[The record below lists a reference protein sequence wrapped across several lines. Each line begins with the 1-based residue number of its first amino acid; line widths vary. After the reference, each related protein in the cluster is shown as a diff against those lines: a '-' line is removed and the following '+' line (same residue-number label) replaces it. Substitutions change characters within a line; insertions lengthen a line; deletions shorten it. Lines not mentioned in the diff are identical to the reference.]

1 MAQNWL
7 FTSESVS
14 AGHPDKLC
22 DAISDAI
29 VDACLALDPK
39 AKVAVETLV
48 KGREDRS
55 HIVLAGEVKLAA
67 GIDAPDYVA
76 IARKTAADIGYTSHA
91 IGMDATSE
99 DLCEVSELITS
110 QSAHINRGVVQ
121 SIDEQGAG
129 DQGLMFGYA
138 CDETEAYAEH
148 QGRWM
153 PLAIALSQALT
164 RRVSRLG
171 LDGTLPWARP
181 DAKSQVT
188 LMHGSDGQPLY
199 VDTVVIAVQHKDMIA
214 EYGSEEAEQ
223 AHIRE
228 QVIEHVIRPVV
239 PASLMKDGETNILV
253 NSTGR
258 FVDPGGPYADAGL
271 TGRKII
277 VDTYGGRG
285 RHGGGAF
292 SGKDPSKVDR
302 SAAYA
307 SRWAAKHVVAS
318 GLSTECEIQLAYAIG
333 VADPVSIRV
342 DTFGTGK
349 ITDDEIAALV
359 DANFSFKP
367 GHIIRDLGLGAP
379 IYGTTAAGGHF
390 GRQPDGQTFPWEALN
405 PEVIASFKAAMNA

>member
-1 MAQNWL
+1 MTQSWL
-7 FTSESVS
+7 FTSESVA

-48 KGREDRS
+48 KGRQDRS
-55 HIVLAGEVKLAA
+55 HIVLAGEVKLAE
-67 GIDAPDYVA
+67 GIKAPDYVA
-76 IARKTAADIGYTSHA
+76 IARQTAADIGYVDHA

-99 DLCEVSELITS
+99 ERCEVTQLITS

-121 SIDEQGAG
+121 SIDDQGAG

-138 CDETEAYAEH
+138 CNETEAYPEH
-148 QGRWM
+148 KGRWM
-153 PLAIALSQALT
+153 PLAIALAQALT
-164 RRVSRLG
+164 RRVSNAG
-171 LDGTLPWARP
+171 SDGTLPWARP

-188 LMHGSDGQPLY
+188 LMHGSDGQPSH
-199 VDTVVIAVQHKDMIA
+199 VDNVVIAVQHRDMI
-214 EYGSEEAEQ
+214 EEFGSEEAEQ
-223 AHIRE
+223 AWIRE
-228 QVIEHVIRPVV
+228 QVLDHVIKPVL
-239 PASLMKDGETNILV
+239 PDSLMTDDTTVFV

-292 SGKDPSKVDR
+292 SGKDPTKVDR

-307 SRWAAKHVVAS
+307 ARWAANSGRRRRAARMAAAAAAAAVGVVGAR
-318 GLSTECEIQLAYAIG
+318 GRLSRYYA
-333 VADPVSIRV
+333 
-342 DTFGTGK
+342 
-349 ITDDEIAALV
+349 V
-359 DANFSFKP
+359 DAAKEQAGP
-367 GHIIRDLGLGAP
+367 P
-379 IYGTTAAGGHF
+379 YGRTHRRRTPPAGPTDGESDRRGERAARQTDRQAGRAGAAGVL
-390 GRQPDGQTFPWEALN
+390 RRAL
-405 PEVIASFKAAMNA
+405 

>member
-1 MAQNWL
+1 MTQSWL
-7 FTSESVS
+7 FTSESVA

-48 KGREDRS
+48 KGRQDRS
-55 HIVLAGEVKLAA
+55 HIVLAGEVKLAE
-67 GIDAPDYVA
+67 GIEAPDYVA
-76 IARKTAADIGYTSHA
+76 IARTTAADIGYVDHG
-91 IGMDATSE
+91 IGMDARSE
-99 DLCEVSELITS
+99 EHCEVTQLITS

-121 SIDEQGAG
+121 SIDDQGAG

-138 CDETEAYAEH
+138 CNETEAYPEH
-148 QGRWM
+148 QNRWM
-153 PLAIALSQALT
+153 PLAIALAQALT
-164 RRVSRLG
+164 RQVSRAG

-188 LMHGSDGQPLY
+188 LMHGSDGQPSY
-199 VDTVVIAVQHKDMIA
+199 VDNVVIAVQHRDMID
-214 EYGSEEAEQ
+214 EFGSEEAEQ
-223 AHIRE
+223 AWIRQ
-228 QVIEHVIRPVV
+228 QVLDHVIKPIL
-239 PASLMKDGETNILV
+239 PASLMTNDTKVFV

-292 SGKDPSKVDR
+292 SGKDPTKVDR

-307 SRWAAKHVVAS
+307 ARWAAKHVVAS

-333 VADPVSIRV
+333 KADPVSIRV
-342 DTFGTGK
+342 DTFGTGAVP
-349 ITDDEIAALV
+349 DDAIAALV
-359 DANFSFKP
+359 EANFSFKP
-367 GHIIRDLGLGAP
+367 GHIIRDLGLAAP
-379 IYGTTAAGGHF
+379 IYGVTAAGGHF
-390 GRQPDGQTFPWEALN
+390 GRHPDGQTFPWEKLD
-405 PEVIASFKAAMNA
+405 PSVLETFRSER

>member
-1 MAQNWL
+1 MTQSWL
-7 FTSESVS
+7 FTSESVA

-48 KGREDRS
+48 KGRQDRS
-55 HIVLAGEVKLAA
+55 YIVLAGEVKLAE
-67 GIDAPDYVA
+67 GIKAPDYVA
-76 IARKTAADIGYTSHA
+76 IARQTAADIGYVDHA

-99 DLCEVSELITS
+99 ERCEVTQLITS

-121 SIDEQGAG
+121 SIDDQGAG

-138 CDETEAYAEH
+138 CNETEAYPEH
-148 QGRWM
+148 KGRWM
-153 PLAIALSQALT
+153 PLAIALAQALT
-164 RRVSRLG
+164 RRVSNAG
-171 LDGTLPWARP
+171 SDGTLPWARP

-188 LMHGSDGQPLY
+188 LMHGSDGQPSH
-199 VDTVVIAVQHKDMIA
+199 VDNVVIAVQHRDMI
-214 EYGSEEAEQ
+214 EEFGSEKAEQ
-223 AHIRE
+223 AWIRE
-228 QVIEHVIRPVV
+228 QVLDHVIKPVL
-239 PASLMKDGETNILV
+239 PDSLMTDDTTVFV

-292 SGKDPSKVDR
+292 SGKDPTKVDR

-307 SRWAAKHVVAS
+307 ARWAAKHVVAS
-318 GLSTECEIQLAYAIG
+318 GLSAECEIQLAYAIG
-333 VADPVSIRV
+333 KADPVSIRV
-342 DTFGTGK
+342 DTFGTGE
-349 ITDDEIAALV
+349 IPDDDIAALV

-367 GHIIRDLGLGAP
+367 GHIIRDLSLAAP
-379 IYGTTAAGGHF
+379 IYGVTAAGGHF
-390 GRQPDGQTFPWEALN
+390 GRHPEGDTFPWEKLDSTVLKA
-405 PEVIASFKAAMNA
+405 FKAAL